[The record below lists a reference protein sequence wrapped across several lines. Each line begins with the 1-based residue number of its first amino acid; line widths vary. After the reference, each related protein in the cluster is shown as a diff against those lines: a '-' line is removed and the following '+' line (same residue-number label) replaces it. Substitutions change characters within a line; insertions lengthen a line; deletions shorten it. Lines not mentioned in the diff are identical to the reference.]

1 MVPSCS
7 PPWRESSLAERGDP
21 LEIIVLEASGGL
33 DFWREVPWAPT
44 VCPIRSPKGPRSGC
58 WATSSDSGL
67 VASLASLYSFLM
79 TIELPASVE
88 KELRALA
95 VTQSR
100 DIDEILEEAV
110 RLYIGAAAITDLHA
124 AEVAETQ
131 IALVSELR
139 GIEEWK
145 DGHG

>member
-1 MVPSCS
+1 
-7 PPWRESSLAERGDP
+7 
-21 LEIIVLEASGGL
+21 
-33 DFWREVPWAPT
+33 
-44 VCPIRSPKGPRSGC
+44 
-58 WATSSDSGL
+58 
-67 VASLASLYSFLM
+67 M